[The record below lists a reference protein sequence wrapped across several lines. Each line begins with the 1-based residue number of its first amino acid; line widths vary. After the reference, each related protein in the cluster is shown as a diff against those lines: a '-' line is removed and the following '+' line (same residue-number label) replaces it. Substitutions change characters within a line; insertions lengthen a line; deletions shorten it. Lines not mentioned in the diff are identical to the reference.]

1 MTIRVLLVDDHP
13 IIRNGIKNILKTT
26 MDIEVVG
33 EAENGNDVIDLVKR
47 LKPDVLVLDMD
58 LPGKNG
64 IQVTEELKAAGYPVH
79 ILAFSG
85 YDDRQFIEG
94 VINSGASG
102 YLTKDEPIETVIE
115 AIRGVADGQQ
125 GWLSRK
131 VKAAIMSMYKDE
143 EKAGNHIS
151 PREAQVYG
159 LISEGKTNKR
169 IAHELSISEKT
180 VEKYIYNLFQKF
192 DVVSRVQLA
201 VLKAREKQE
210 SITK

>member
-1 MTIRVLLVDDHP
+1 MSIRVLLVDDHP
-13 IIRNGIKNILKTT
+13 IIRNGIKNMLVKT

-33 EAENGNDVIDLVKR
+33 EAENGEAVIGLVKR

-64 IQVTEELKAAGYPVH
+64 IQVTEELKAMGSPVH

-94 VINSGASG
+94 VLNSGASG

-115 AIRGVADGQQ
+115 AIRGVAGGQQ

-131 VKAAIMSMYKDE
+131 VKAAIMSMYQDE
-143 EKAGNHIS
+143 ERTSNRIS

-201 VLKAREKQE
+201 VLKAREKQD
-210 SITK
+210 

>member
-1 MTIRVLLVDDHP
+1 MSIRVLLVDDHP
-13 IIRNGIKNILKTT
+13 IIRNGIRNILRTT

-33 EAENGNDVIDLVKR
+33 EADNGNDVFELVKR
-47 LKPDVLVLDMD
+47 LQPDVLVLDMD

-64 IQVTEELKAAGYPVH
+64 IQVTEELKAAGSPVQ

-94 VINSGASG
+94 VLQSGASG
-102 YLTKDEPIETVIE
+102 YLTKDEPIETVID
-115 AIRGVADGQQ
+115 AIRGVAGGQP

-143 EKAGNHIS
+143 ERAGQHVS

-159 LISEGKTNKR
+159 LISEGKTNKY
-169 IAHELSISEKT
+169 IARELSISEKT

-201 VLKAREKQE
+201 VLKAREKQDG
-210 SITK
+210 